1 VFSVSNPTPGF
12 VLFSNLRRQV
22 GAEVAPISPTSLRAA
37 LRCLQDGSVVLTGV
51 DRPTGERDQPIEFFD
66 ATAHVSTGY
75 IRIPLRTDCQVVTAA
90 AVYEKGAYH
99 VHVNPRDDAHR

>member
-1 VFSVSNPTPGF
+1 
-12 VLFSNLRRQV
+12 
-22 GAEVAPISPTSLRAA
+22 
-37 LRCLQDGSVVLTGV
+37 VVLTGV